1 MNRRSFVVTGTGALG
16 AALWPMGSTAGTLVA
31 GAAGRTGG
39 GAGLQSDLVLRG
51 GTVYD
56 GTGASP
62 VVADVVISAGRII
75 AVGPDAGRPGATVLD
90 IRGLAVAPGFIDSHS
105 HTDLSLL
112 AHPNA
117 ESKVRQGVTTEVAG
131 QDGGSVSP
139 AGADRV
145 ADIRRQYGEDVDVSR
160 LAGFFAAIERRGAAV
175 NIASMVGA
183 GTIRG
188 LVAGGADRPPTG
200 AELEAMVDH
209 VRRAVEDGA
218 CGLSSG
224 LEYTPGGFARLDE
237 LVALASAL
245 RGTSLPYASHMRN
258 EDDQLFAAIEEA
270 LNVGRFAGVP
280 VHISHL
286 KAQGER
292 NWWKAEPVLRMLEAA
307 RDDGVDLTFD
317 RYPYI
322 AYSTGLSNLFPLWSR
337 DGGSDAFVARLQD
350 PAQRERIE
358 AEVRDKIEEL
368 GSWDA
373 VQITSTGSAV
383 AFARGKR
390 LGALAQERG
399 EEPMA
404 LLWRIMIEDRARPG
418 MIGFGMSEEN
428 TARFLAH
435 PLGMICSDAPAR
447 ATQGPLSGG
456 TPHPRAY
463 GSYPRVLGHYVR
475 DQKVMPLEIAI
486 HKMTAMPAALLR
498 FADRGRIAPDM
509 AADLVVFDPATV
521 ADTATFERPHAY
533 PVGIPHVIVN
543 GEFVVREGEHTGA
556 APGRVLRPLR
566 G

>member
-1 MNRRSFVVTGTGALG
+1 M
-16 AALWPMGSTAGTLVA
+16 
-31 GAAGRTGG
+31 RT
-39 GAGLQSDLVLRG
+39 
-51 GTVYD
+51 
-56 GTGASP
+56 
-62 VVADVVISAGRII
+62 
-75 AVGPDAGRPGATVLD
+75 
-90 IRGLAVAPGFIDSHS
+90 
-105 HTDLSLL
+105 
-112 AHPNA
+112 
-117 ESKVRQGVTTEVAG
+117 
-131 QDGGSVSP
+131 
-139 AGADRV
+139 
-145 ADIRRQYGEDVDVSR
+145 
-160 LAGFFAAIERRGAAV
+160 
-175 NIASMVGA
+175 
-183 GTIRG
+183 
-188 LVAGGADRPPTG
+188 
-200 AELEAMVDH
+200 
-209 VRRAVEDGA
+209 
-218 CGLSSG
+218 
-224 LEYTPGGFARLDE
+224 
-237 LVALASAL
+237 
-245 RGTSLPYASHMRN
+245 
-258 EDDQLFAAIEEA
+258 EDDQLLASVEEA
-270 LNVGRFAGVP
+270 INVGRLAGVA

-435 PLGMICSDAPAR
+435 PLAMICSDAPAR

-475 DQKVMPLEIAI
+475 DQKVMPLETAI